1 MNIKKMHKKILIG
14 IAALCF
20 AHTALAQTADEKA
33 WFDGLTPEF
42 RKELRFSL
50 DRIIGE
56 ADKMREP
63 TAKDVAWISDWK
75 GFFFSNYSPISDLAP
90 LKRLTQLERLTLNN
104 MPITSLEALRGINL
118 YEISINFTNV
128 TDLTPLGGMSNLERI
143 NLAGTNVKSLQ
154 PLALCSHLEAID
166 CRGTQITKAE
176 IDAFQKKMPD
186 CKIWYKDE
194 PKPYIFSAS
203 ESQTNLKWWGGLSPA
218 WQQTLRNE
226 LALLHDTPSQAA
238 IREMYKL
245 KRLRL
250 QKIQMP
256 DGNMLDFDDLSP
268 ISAMPD
274 LSELTLNGTNINS
287 LEPLKKFPKLTH
299 LECRETPI
307 NDLSPI
313 ANCLDM
319 KYLDILGTQV
329 SSLEPLKNMKK
340 MRHLNIAGT
349 RVSNLAGIPTD
360 VLNFLNM
367 NGSKVTD
374 LAPLST
380 AKGLVTLEI
389 SHIPIQSL
397 QPLRDA
403 VYLESINL
411 RQTNVSD
418 LKILSNKPRL
428 MKIICSETPI
438 SDLSPIG
445 SLKEL
450 QVLRFNKTKVA
461 SLQPI
466 TNSQSLVE
474 LEFSDTP
481 VKDLKPIGFLKN
493 VQKLVFVPNKVES
506 LVPLFSMETLQKIVI
521 CKEHY
526 TRDEIRALKQAIL
539 QADVSAID
547 CSKM

>member
-1 MNIKKMHKKILIG
+1 MFKNFFFTAV
-14 IAALCF
+14 AAIVWVQG
-20 AHTALAQTADEKA
+20 AMAQTAEQTA
-33 WFDGLTPEF
+33 WFNGLSPEF

-63 TAKDVAWISDWK
+63 TAKDAEWIAEWK
-75 GFFFSNYSPISDLAP
+75 GFFFSNFSPVSDLAP
-90 LKRLTQLERLTLNN
+90 LKFMPQLERLTLNN
-104 MPITSLEALRGINL
+104 MPIASLEALRGLNL
-118 YEISINFTNV
+118 YEVSINFTNV
-128 TDLTPLGGMSNLERI
+128 TDLTPLGGMSNLERV
-143 NLAGTNVKSLQ
+143 NLAGTNVKSLL
-154 PLALCSHLEAID
+154 PLALCTHLEAID
-166 CRGTQITKAE
+166 CRGTQVTKMDIA
-176 IDAFQKKMPD
+176 ALQKQLPE
-186 CKIWYKDE
+186 CKIWFNDSA
-194 PKPYIFSAS
+194 KPYVFSTS
-203 ESQTNLKWWGGLSPA
+203 ESQNNLKWWGALSPA

-226 LALLHDTPSQAA
+226 LALIHDMPSQAA
-238 IREMYKL
+238 IRAMYEL

-268 ISAMPD
+268 IVAMPN
-274 LSELTLNGTNINS
+274 LSELTINGTNIGS
-287 LEPLKKFPKLTH
+287 LEPLRKFPKLTH

-307 NDLSPI
+307 DDLTPI

-319 KYLDILGTQV
+319 KYLDVLGSRIT
-329 SSLEPLKNMKK
+329 SLEPLKNMKK

-349 RVSNLAGIPTD
+349 RVADLTGCPTD
-360 VLNFLNM
+360 VLNFINI
-367 NGSKVTD
+367 NATKISD
-374 LAPLST
+374 LAPLAT
-380 AKGLVTLEI
+380 AKGLVTVEI
-389 SHIPIQSL
+389 SHIPIKSL

-403 VYLESINL
+403 VYIESLNI
-411 RQTNVSD
+411 RQTQVSD
-418 LKILSNKPRL
+418 LKILANKPRL
-428 MKIICSETPI
+428 MKLIVSETDVADLAPI
-438 SDLSPIG
+438 SG
-445 SLKEL
+445 LKEL
-450 QVLRFNKTKVA
+450 QILRFNKTKVS
-461 SLQPI
+461 SLQAI

-481 VKDLKPIGFLKN
+481 VKDLRPIGFLKN

-547 CSKM
+547 CSKL

>member
-1 MNIKKMHKKILIG
+1 MLKN
-14 IAALCF
+14 F
-20 AHTALAQTADEKA
+20 FFALATLFLFVQNNHAQTTDEKA
-33 WFDGLTPEF
+33 WFDALTPEF

-63 TAKDVAWISDWK
+63 TAKDVAWITDWK
-75 GFFFSNYSPISDLAP
+75 GFFFSNFSVINDITP

-104 MPITSLEALRGINL
+104 MPVTSLEPLRGINL
-118 YEISINFTNV
+118 YEISLNFTNI
-128 TDLTPLGGMSNLERI
+128 TDLTPLGGMSNLERV
-143 NLAGTNVKSLQ
+143 NMAGTNVKTLQ
-154 PLALCSHLEAID
+154 PLLLCSHLEAID
-166 CRGTQITKAE
+166 CRGTQVPKSE
-176 IDAFQKKMPD
+176 IEAFQKKMPG

-194 PKPYIFSAS
+194 PKPHTFSAS
-203 ESQTNLKWWGGLSPA
+203 ETQNNLKWWNALSPA

-226 LALLHDTPSQAA
+226 LSLIHDTPSQAA
-238 IREMYKL
+238 IREMYAL

-250 QKIQMP
+250 QRIQMP
-256 DGNMLDFDDLSP
+256 DGNILDFDDLTP
-268 ISAMPD
+268 IAAMPN
-274 LSELTLNGTNINS
+274 LSELTLNGTGISS
-287 LEPLKKFPKLTH
+287 LEALRNFPKLTH

-307 NDLSPI
+307 DDLTPI
-313 ANCLDM
+313 ANCLEI
-319 KYLDILGTQV
+319 KYLDALGSRI

-340 MRHLNIAGT
+340 MRHLNVAGT
-349 RVSNLAGIPTD
+349 RISSLTGCPTE
-360 VLNFLNM
+360 VLNFINI
-367 NGSKVTD
+367 NGTKVSD
-374 LAPLST
+374 LAPLAT
-380 AKGLVTLEI
+380 AKGLVTVEI

-403 VYLESINL
+403 VYIESLNL

-428 MKIICSETPI
+428 MKLIISETNV
-438 SDLSPIG
+438 SDLAPIG

-450 QVLRFNKTKVA
+450 QVLRFNKTKIA

-481 VKDLKPIGFLKN
+481 IKDLKPIGFLKN

-506 LVPLFSMETLQKIVI
+506 LVPLFSMESVQKIVI

-526 TRDEIRALKQAIL
+526 TRDEVRALKQALL

-547 CSKM
+547 CSKL